1 MTIVRIQHIE
11 IPDHEWEEINART
24 DINPCQKLDEACWSV
39 NAIITHEELSTY
51 EEFCVEV

>member
-1 MTIVRIQHIE
+1 MTIVRVQHIE

-39 NAIITHEELSTY
+39 NAIIVDEEHYLM
-51 EEFCVEV
+51 EE